1 MKKLLT
7 AMFVALLMVGCGSPD
22 LDDKETVD
30 EIIAEAID
38 KSTLQFR
45 GKEGEELNYAPNE
58 QTPYTGWVKEMHDN
72 GQINYLL
79 QFKDGKPNGLV
90 TGWYEN
96 GQTHEEI
103 NFKDGKMDGLGTGW
117 YEDGQ
122 KKSETNFK
130 DGKKDGLVTFWYED
144 GQKKLEA
151 NFKDGKKDGLGTGW
165 YENGQKKLEANYKDG
180 KPVTAVSWKPNGE
193 KCPLTKIDKDGNGV
207 RVFYKDDGTEQIRW
221 TYKNGE
227 IVRD

>member
-96 GQTHEEI
+96 GQKKEEI
-103 NFKDGKMDGLGTGW
+103 NFKDGKPNGLGTRW

-122 KKSETNFK
+122 KKSEENFK
-130 DGKKDGLVTFWYED
+130 DGKPW
-144 GQKKLEA
+144 
-151 NFKDGKKDGLGTGW
+151 
-165 YENGQKKLEANYKDG
+165 
-180 KPVTAVSWKPNGE
+180 TAIAWKPNGE
-193 KCPLTKIDKDGNGV
+193 KCPVTKIDKDGNGV